1 MVIVRITECQQGF
14 LLRKNG
20 YKLFGKI
27 VPFREMVCFEPAFS
41 SRSMRFY
48 QDPSQYSAYTAK
60 RLGGGEAAVS

>member
-1 MVIVRITECQQGF
+1 M
-14 LLRKNG
+14 RKNG

-48 QDPSQYSAYTAK
+48 RPIDGKTDTKSVERYIFI
-60 RLGGGEAAVS
+60 E